1 MIREVPGRKP
11 RIHPGAY
18 VDIAAQVIGDVTIE
32 EGASVWPFSVLR
44 GDQDNY
50 VRLGRNSNVQDNS
63 VLHVTPQFLGW
74 DAITRADH
82 DRQLINPLEEE
93 LSVRARAGRCACHCD
108 VDWRRMGIKRWQRA
122 IGMSRTARPQCQPTA
137 ALDIY

>member
-50 VRLGRNSNVQDNS
+50 VVLGRNSNV
-63 VLHVTPQFLGW
+63 
-74 DAITRADH
+74 
-82 DRQLINPLEEE
+82 
-93 LSVRARAGRCACHCD
+93 
-108 VDWRRMGIKRWQRA
+108 
-122 IGMSRTARPQCQPTA
+122 
-137 ALDIY
+137 